1 VTLKRLLMTG
11 AFMLAS
17 FSTAQALECQRELPK
32 DRHGHWAYRIIDG
45 RTCWYA
51 GKSMLSK
58 SLLHWRADARLPEP
72 AAKPTN
78 TIAVKLGNE
87 PDPDSCCWPPLD
99 HAESFE
105 SRWWGPQ
112 IDERPRP

>member
-1 VTLKRLLMTG
+1 
-11 AFMLAS
+11 
-17 FSTAQALECQRELPK
+17 
-32 DRHGHWAYRIIDG
+32 
-45 RTCWYA
+45 
-51 GKSMLSK
+51 MLSK